1 MKNMVGSLCHWF
13 TQLLDRT
20 GVKFSDLVALTIAL
34 TYGGGLWLHLAHKA
48 DGATEVNEPP
58 ALIHWLRDSTLML
71 PLVLVSVFAALLFA
85 RWFRQR
91 LGQGAPRVVEHAAVV
106 GSIALFTSV
115 ALAMAS
121 PIHNT
126 LFHAH
131 HPAHHHLDDT
141 EALLALQQS
150 EEETPLI
157 FQDDAETLL
166 ALQQDDAE
174 TPLALQHSDAEIPLT
189 LHMLHDGMLAL
200 IGNLALSSILV
211 ALFRGRLWGKHPAR
225 RIRAIKP
232 ARPAQL
238 AHR

>member
-20 GVKFSDLVALTIAL
+20 GAKFSDLVALTISL

-71 PLVLVSVFAALLFA
+71 PLVLVSVFTALLFA
-85 RWFRQR
+85 RWFWQR
-91 LGQGAPRVVEHAAVV
+91 LGQGAPRIVESAAVV

-121 PIHNT
+121 PIHNN
-126 LFHAH
+126 LFQSRHRM
-131 HPAHHHLDDT
+131 HHHLDDAD
-141 EALLALQQS
+141 ALLALQQS
-150 EEETPLI
+150 EEETP
-157 FQDDAETLL
+157 L

-200 IGNLALSSILV
+200 IGNLVLSSILV

-225 RIRAIKP
+225 RIRVIKP